1 MIDGMLTIKEY
12 AEKYGKSV
20 QAVYKQ
26 MQSKENAAEL
36 EGHVIVRKVGNKPT
50 KLLDEEAV
58 AILTRASSQSPQV
71 IIQTSD
77 KELIAALEHENKAM
91 LLKIT
96 ELQDKLIEVQPKL
109 ALAEANQKL
118 LEVKE
123 AMNEAQQER
132 IERLEA
138 EIAHREEEAKRAE
151 QARQEAEAKLER
163 MKSRSLWARL
173 TNRDE

>member
-1 MIDGMLTIKEY
+1 MIDGMLTIKEL
-12 AEKYGKSV
+12 AEQYGKSV

-26 MQSKENAAEL
+26 MQSKENAEAL
-36 EGHVIVRKVGNKPT
+36 RGHVHVRKVGNKNT

-58 AILTRASSQSPQV
+58 AILTRASAQSPQV

-77 KELIAALEHENKAM
+77 KELIAALERENKAM

-96 ELQDKLIEVQPKL
+96 ELQDRLIEAQPKI

-118 LEVKE
+118 LESKDE
-123 AMNEAQQER
+123 SIA
-132 IERLEA
+132 RLEEDA
-138 EIAHREEEAKRAE
+138 RRAE